1 MRLFIAVGL
10 PTLWKD
16 RMDTATYYLR
26 THTEHCIPTPRG
38 NFHITL
44 AFLGE
49 TEDDRYPAVVEAMDR
64 VRSAPFPLSS
74 TGIGQ
79 FHLKEGDL
87 WWMGVESS
95 PALMEFQARLADSLR
110 QEGFPISDSPYQPHA
125 SLARQ
130 VKPLPE
136 LDMAELER
144 LLPPMTFDM
153 SYMTLFRSE
162 QYRGRL
168 VYTPL
173 HRTMMDLSE

>member
-1 MRLFIAVGL
+1 
-10 PTLWKD
+10 
-16 RMDTATYYLR
+16 
-26 THTEHCIPTPRG
+26 
-38 NFHITL
+38 
-44 AFLGE
+44 
-49 TEDDRYPAVVEAMDR
+49 
-64 VRSAPFPLSS
+64 
-74 TGIGQ
+74 
-79 FHLKEGDL
+79 
-87 WWMGVESS
+87 
-95 PALMEFQARLADSLR
+95 MEFQARLADSLR

-173 HRTMMDLSE
+173 HRTMLDLPK